1 VSPEIRGR
9 AGHAGIVPAVPASYV
24 DYGFYTELF
33 MAGSQETDRTTG
45 TGADI
50 ALAAVE
56 RAAYELR
63 CGRPVFV
70 VDGSGHASLVLA
82 TEMANEQRIA
92 ALRDASGAAPDIVL
106 THHRAA
112 TLKIRLYTPDVV
124 RIPYPDWLTA
134 GQIRQL
140 ADPQFDLADPMRGP
154 FLASR
159 EPVPATVAASV
170 KLAKIARLLPSTLA
184 VRVAEIEI
192 GRHPDIVVANAA
204 DIGAYDEAAASALK
218 RVAAARVPLAGAENA
233 RIVAFR
239 PADGGIEHLAI
250 VIGDPEP
257 PGPALIRLHS
267 ECFTGD
273 LLGSLKCDCGDQL
286 RGAIEQIGKEGSGIL
301 LYLAQEG
308 RGIGLINKL
317 RAYALQDQGF
327 DTVEANQR
335 LGFEDDERVFLGA
348 AEMLRQLGFSKVR
361 LLTNN
366 PRKVAQLEEYG
377 IEVVE
382 RVAHAFPTNEHN
394 ERYLAVKAEKSGHIL

>member
-1 VSPEIRGR
+1 MPSETETNNQLGFGTPSP
-9 AGHAGIVPAVPASYV
+9 
-24 DYGFYTELF
+24 
-33 MAGSQETDRTTG
+33 
-45 TGADI
+45 
-50 ALAAVE
+50 LARVE

-70 VDGSGHASLVLA
+70 LDSTDRAAVILA
-82 TEMANEQRIA
+82 TEMATEAKIQ
-92 ALRDASGAAPDIVL
+92 ALADLVGGQMPHVVL
-106 THHRAA
+106 THHRAE
-112 TLKIRLYTPDVV
+112 TLKIRLYTPEVV
-124 RIPYPDWLTA
+124 RIPYPDWLSA
-134 GQIRQL
+134 SQIRQL

-154 FLASR
+154 FVAER
-159 EPVPATVAASV
+159 EDVEESVAGGV
-170 KLAKIARLLPSTLA
+170 KLAKIARILPSTMSSVVPA
-184 VRVAEIEI
+184 IKI
-192 GRHPDIVVANAA
+192 GTHPDIVAVNAA
-204 DIGAYDEAAASALK
+204 DISNYDIRAASALK
-218 RVAAARVPLAGAENA
+218 RVTAAKVPLEGAENA

-239 PADGGIEHLAI
+239 PEDGGIEHLAI
-250 VIGDPEP
+250 VIGDPDTW
-257 PGPALIRLHS
+257 GPTLVRLHS

-273 LLGSLKCDCGDQL
+273 LIGSLKCDCGDQL
-286 RGAIEQIGKEGSGIL
+286 RGAIAQIGKEGSGVL

-335 LGFEDDERVFLGA
+335 LGFEDDERNFLAA

-382 RVAHAFPTNEHN
+382 RVTHSFPTNEHN
-394 ERYLAVKAEKSGHIL
+394 EHYLAIKAEKSGHIL

>member
-1 VSPEIRGR
+1 MPGETETNNQLGFGTPSP
-9 AGHAGIVPAVPASYV
+9 
-24 DYGFYTELF
+24 
-33 MAGSQETDRTTG
+33 
-45 TGADI
+45 
-50 ALAAVE
+50 LARVE

-70 VDGSGHASLVLA
+70 LDSTDRAAVILA
-82 TEMANEQRIA
+82 TEMATEAKIQ
-92 ALRDASGAAPDIVL
+92 ALADLVGGQMPHVVL
-106 THHRAA
+106 THHRAE
-112 TLKIRLYTPDVV
+112 TLKIRLYTPEVV
-124 RIPYPDWLTA
+124 RIPYPDWLSA
-134 GQIRQL
+134 SQIRQL

-154 FLASR
+154 FVAER
-159 EPVPATVAASV
+159 EDVEESVAGGV
-170 KLAKIARLLPSTLA
+170 KLAKIARILPSTMSSVVPA
-184 VRVAEIEI
+184 IKV
-192 GRHPDIVVANAA
+192 GTHPDIVAVNAA
-204 DIGAYDEAAASALK
+204 DISNYDIRAASALK
-218 RVAAARVPLAGAENA
+218 RVTAAKVPLEGAENA

-239 PADGGIEHLAI
+239 PEDGGIEHLAI
-250 VIGDPEP
+250 VIGDPDTS
-257 PGPALIRLHS
+257 GPTLVRLHS

-273 LLGSLKCDCGDQL
+273 LIGSLKCDCGDQL
-286 RGAIEQIGKEGSGIL
+286 RGAIAQIGKEGSGVL

-335 LGFEDDERVFLGA
+335 LGFEDDERNFLAA

-382 RVAHAFPTNEHN
+382 RVTHSFPTNEHN
-394 ERYLAVKAEKSGHIL
+394 EHYLAIKAEKSGHIL

>member
-1 VSPEIRGR
+1 MPGETETNNQLGFGTPSP
-9 AGHAGIVPAVPASYV
+9 
-24 DYGFYTELF
+24 
-33 MAGSQETDRTTG
+33 
-45 TGADI
+45 
-50 ALAAVE
+50 LARVE

-70 VDGSGHASLVLA
+70 LDSTDRAAVILA
-82 TEMANEQRIA
+82 TEMATEA
-92 ALRDASGAAPDIVL
+92 KVLALADLVGGQMPHVVL
-106 THHRAA
+106 THHRAE
-112 TLKIRLYTPDVV
+112 TLKIRLYTPEVV
-124 RIPYPDWLTA
+124 RIPYPDWLSA
-134 GQIRQL
+134 SQIRQL

-154 FLASR
+154 FVAER
-159 EPVPATVAASV
+159 EDVEESVAGGV
-170 KLAKIARLLPSTLA
+170 KLAKIARILPSTMSSVVPA
-184 VRVAEIEI
+184 IKI
-192 GRHPDIVVANAA
+192 GTHPDIVAVNAA
-204 DIGAYDEAAASALK
+204 DISNYDIRAASALK
-218 RVAAARVPLAGAENA
+218 RVTAAKVPLEGAENA

-239 PADGGIEHLAI
+239 PEDGGIEHLAI
-250 VIGDPEP
+250 VIGDPDTW
-257 PGPALIRLHS
+257 GPTLVRLHS

-273 LLGSLKCDCGDQL
+273 LIGSLKCDCGDQL
-286 RGAIEQIGKEGSGIL
+286 RGAIAQIGKEGSGVL

-335 LGFEDDERVFLGA
+335 LGFEDDERNFLAA

-382 RVAHAFPTNEHN
+382 RVTHSFPTNEHN
-394 ERYLAVKAEKSGHIL
+394 EHYLAIKAEKSGHIL

>member
-1 VSPEIRGR
+1 MPGETETNNQLGFGTPSP
-9 AGHAGIVPAVPASYV
+9 
-24 DYGFYTELF
+24 
-33 MAGSQETDRTTG
+33 
-45 TGADI
+45 
-50 ALAAVE
+50 LARVE

-70 VDGSGHASLVLA
+70 LDSTDRAAVILA
-82 TEMANEQRIA
+82 TEMVTEAKIQ
-92 ALRDASGAAPDIVL
+92 ALADLVDGQMPHVVL
-106 THHRAA
+106 THHRAE
-112 TLKIRLYTPDVV
+112 TLKIRLYTPEVV
-124 RIPYPDWLTA
+124 RIPYPNWLSA
-134 GQIRQL
+134 SQIRQL

-154 FLASR
+154 FVAER
-159 EPVPATVAASV
+159 EDVEESVAGGV
-170 KLAKIARLLPSTLA
+170 KLAKIARILPSTMSSVVPA
-184 VRVAEIEI
+184 IKI
-192 GRHPDIVVANAA
+192 GTHPDIVAVNAA
-204 DIGAYDEAAASALK
+204 DISNYDIRAASALK
-218 RVAAARVPLAGAENA
+218 RVTAAKVPLEGAENA

-239 PADGGIEHLAI
+239 PEDGGIEHLAI
-250 VIGDPEP
+250 VIGDPDTW
-257 PGPALIRLHS
+257 GPTLVRLHS

-273 LLGSLKCDCGDQL
+273 LIGSLKCDCGDQL
-286 RGAIEQIGKEGSGIL
+286 RGAIAQIGKEGSGVL

-335 LGFEDDERVFLGA
+335 LGFEDDERNFLAA

-382 RVAHAFPTNEHN
+382 RVTHSFPTNEHN
-394 ERYLAVKAEKSGHIL
+394 EHYLAIKAEKSGHIL

>member
-1 VSPEIRGR
+1 MPSETETNNQLGFGTPSP
-9 AGHAGIVPAVPASYV
+9 
-24 DYGFYTELF
+24 
-33 MAGSQETDRTTG
+33 
-45 TGADI
+45 
-50 ALAAVE
+50 LARVE

-70 VDGSGHASLVLA
+70 LDSTDRAAVILA
-82 TEMANEQRIA
+82 TEMATEAKIQ
-92 ALRDASGAAPDIVL
+92 ALADLVGGQMPHVVL
-106 THHRAA
+106 THHRAE
-112 TLKIRLYTPDVV
+112 TLKIRLYTPEVV
-124 RIPYPDWLTA
+124 RIPYPDWLSA
-134 GQIRQL
+134 SQIRQL

-154 FLASR
+154 FIAER
-159 EPVPATVAASV
+159 EDVEESVAGGV
-170 KLAKIARLLPSTLA
+170 KLAKIARILPSTMSSVVPA
-184 VRVAEIEI
+184 IKI
-192 GRHPDIVVANAA
+192 GTHPDIVAVNAA
-204 DIGAYDEAAASALK
+204 DISNYDIRAASALK
-218 RVAAARVPLAGAENA
+218 RVTAAKVPLEGAENA

-239 PADGGIEHLAI
+239 PEDGGIEHLAI
-250 VIGDPEP
+250 VIGDPDTW
-257 PGPALIRLHS
+257 GPTLVRLHS

-273 LLGSLKCDCGDQL
+273 LIGSLKCDCGDQL
-286 RGAIEQIGKEGSGIL
+286 RGAIAQIGKEGSGVL

-335 LGFEDDERVFLGA
+335 LGFEDDERNFLAA

-382 RVAHAFPTNEHN
+382 RVTHSFPTNEHN
-394 ERYLAVKAEKSGHIL
+394 EHYLAIKAEKSGHIL

>member
-1 VSPEIRGR
+1 MPGETETNNQLGFGTPSP
-9 AGHAGIVPAVPASYV
+9 
-24 DYGFYTELF
+24 
-33 MAGSQETDRTTG
+33 
-45 TGADI
+45 
-50 ALAAVE
+50 LARVE

-70 VDGSGHASLVLA
+70 LDSTDRAAVILA
-82 TEMANEQRIA
+82 TEMATEAKIQ
-92 ALRDASGAAPDIVL
+92 ALADLVGGQMPHVVL
-106 THHRAA
+106 THHRAE
-112 TLKIRLYTPDVV
+112 TLKIRLYTPEVV
-124 RIPYPDWLTA
+124 RIPYPDWLSA
-134 GQIRQL
+134 SQIRQL

-154 FLASR
+154 FVAER
-159 EPVPATVAASV
+159 EDVEESVAGGV
-170 KLAKIARLLPSTLA
+170 KLAKIARILPSTMSSVVPA
-184 VRVAEIEI
+184 IKV
-192 GRHPDIVVANAA
+192 GTHPDIVAVNAA
-204 DIGAYDEAAASALK
+204 DISNYDIRAASALK
-218 RVAAARVPLAGAENA
+218 RVTAAKVPLEGAENA

-239 PADGGIEHLAI
+239 PEDGGIEHLAI
-250 VIGDPEP
+250 VIGDPDTS
-257 PGPALIRLHS
+257 GPTLVRLHS

-273 LLGSLKCDCGDQL
+273 LIGSLKCDCGDQL
-286 RGAIEQIGKEGSGIL
+286 RGAIAQIGNEGSGVL

-335 LGFEDDERVFLGA
+335 LGFEDDERNFLAA

-382 RVAHAFPTNEHN
+382 RVTHSFPTNEHN
-394 ERYLAVKAEKSGHIL
+394 EHYLAIKAEKSGHIL

>member
-1 VSPEIRGR
+1 MPSETETNNQLGFGTPSP
-9 AGHAGIVPAVPASYV
+9 
-24 DYGFYTELF
+24 
-33 MAGSQETDRTTG
+33 
-45 TGADI
+45 
-50 ALAAVE
+50 LARVE

-70 VDGSGHASLVLA
+70 LDSTDRAAVILA
-82 TEMANEQRIA
+82 TEMATEA
-92 ALRDASGAAPDIVL
+92 KVLALADLVGGQMPHVVL
-106 THHRAA
+106 THHRAE
-112 TLKIRLYTPDVV
+112 TLKIRLYTPEVV
-124 RIPYPDWLTA
+124 RIPYPDWLSA
-134 GQIRQL
+134 SQIRQL

-154 FLASR
+154 FVAER
-159 EPVPATVAASV
+159 EDVEESVAGGV
-170 KLAKIARLLPSTLA
+170 KLAKIARILPSTMSSVVPA
-184 VRVAEIEI
+184 IKI
-192 GRHPDIVVANAA
+192 GTHPDIVAVNAA
-204 DIGAYDEAAASALK
+204 DISNYDIRAASALK
-218 RVAAARVPLAGAENA
+218 RVTAAKVPLEGAENA

-239 PADGGIEHLAI
+239 PEDGGIEHLAI
-250 VIGDPEP
+250 VIGDPDTW
-257 PGPALIRLHS
+257 GPTLVRLHS

-273 LLGSLKCDCGDQL
+273 LIGSLKCDCGDQL
-286 RGAIEQIGKEGSGIL
+286 RGAIAQIGKEGSGVL

-335 LGFEDDERVFLGA
+335 LGFEDDERNFLAA

-382 RVAHAFPTNEHN
+382 RVTHSFPTNEHN
-394 ERYLAVKAEKSGHIL
+394 EHYLAIKAEKSGHIL

>member
-1 VSPEIRGR
+1 MPGETETNNQLGFGTPSP
-9 AGHAGIVPAVPASYV
+9 
-24 DYGFYTELF
+24 
-33 MAGSQETDRTTG
+33 
-45 TGADI
+45 
-50 ALAAVE
+50 LARVE

-70 VDGSGHASLVLA
+70 LDSTDRAAVILA
-82 TEMANEQRIA
+82 TEMATEAKIQ
-92 ALRDASGAAPDIVL
+92 ALADLVDGQMPHVVL
-106 THHRAA
+106 THHRAE
-112 TLKIRLYTPDVV
+112 TLKIRLYTPEVV
-124 RIPYPDWLTA
+124 RIPYPDWLSA
-134 GQIRQL
+134 SQIRQL

-154 FLASR
+154 FVAER
-159 EPVPATVAASV
+159 EDVEESVAGGV
-170 KLAKIARLLPSTLA
+170 KLAKIARILPSTMSSVVPA
-184 VRVAEIEI
+184 IKI
-192 GRHPDIVVANAA
+192 GTHPDIVAVNAA
-204 DIGAYDEAAASALK
+204 DISNYDIRAASALK
-218 RVAAARVPLAGAENA
+218 RVTAAKVPLEGAENA

-239 PADGGIEHLAI
+239 PEDGGIEHLAI
-250 VIGDPEP
+250 VIGDPDTW
-257 PGPALIRLHS
+257 GPTLVRLHS

-273 LLGSLKCDCGDQL
+273 LIGSLKCDCGDQL
-286 RGAIEQIGKEGSGIL
+286 RGAIAQIGKEGSGVL

-335 LGFEDDERVFLGA
+335 LGFEDDERNFLAA

-382 RVAHAFPTNEHN
+382 RVTHSFPTNEHN
-394 ERYLAVKAEKSGHIL
+394 EHYLAIKAEKSGHIL

>member
-1 VSPEIRGR
+1 MPGETETNNQLGFGTPSP
-9 AGHAGIVPAVPASYV
+9 
-24 DYGFYTELF
+24 
-33 MAGSQETDRTTG
+33 
-45 TGADI
+45 
-50 ALAAVE
+50 LARVE

-70 VDGSGHASLVLA
+70 LDSTDRAAVILA
-82 TEMANEQRIA
+82 TEMATEA
-92 ALRDASGAAPDIVL
+92 KVLALADLVGGQMPHVVL
-106 THHRAA
+106 THHRAE
-112 TLKIRLYTPDVV
+112 TLKIRLYTPEVV
-124 RIPYPDWLTA
+124 RIPYPDWLSA
-134 GQIRQL
+134 SQIRQL

-154 FLASR
+154 FVAER
-159 EPVPATVAASV
+159 EDVEESVAGGV
-170 KLAKIARLLPSTLA
+170 KLAKIARILPSTMSSVVPA
-184 VRVAEIEI
+184 IKI
-192 GRHPDIVVANAA
+192 GTHPDIVAVNAA
-204 DIGAYDEAAASALK
+204 DISNYDIRAASALK
-218 RVAAARVPLAGAENA
+218 RVTAAKVPLEGAENA

-239 PADGGIEHLAI
+239 PEDGGIEHLAI
-250 VIGDPEP
+250 VIGDPDTS
-257 PGPALIRLHS
+257 GPTLVRLHS

-273 LLGSLKCDCGDQL
+273 LIGSLKCDCGDQL
-286 RGAIEQIGKEGSGIL
+286 RGAIAQIGKEGSGVL

-335 LGFEDDERVFLGA
+335 LGFEDDERNFLAA

-382 RVAHAFPTNEHN
+382 RVTHSFPTNEHN
-394 ERYLAVKAEKSGHIL
+394 EHYLAIKAEKSGHIL

>member
-1 VSPEIRGR
+1 M
-9 AGHAGIVPAVPASYV
+9 AV
-24 DYGFYTELF
+24 
-33 MAGSQETDRTTG
+33 ETDHDPLPGLNTPSP
-45 TGADI
+45 
-50 ALAAVE
+50 LATVE
-56 RAAYELR
+56 RAAFELR

-70 VDGSGHASLVLA
+70 LDESDRATAVIA
-82 TEMANEQRIA
+82 TEMANEARIQGLIDLA
-92 ALRDASGAAPDIVL
+92 DGKLPHIVL

-112 TLKIRLYTPDVV
+112 TLKIRLYTPEFV

-140 ADPQFDLADPMRGP
+140 ADPQYDLADPMRGP
-154 FLASR
+154 FLAERDPIAES
-159 EPVPATVAASV
+159 VKGSV
-170 KLAKIARLLPSTLA
+170 KLAKIARILPSVLA
-184 VRVAEIEI
+184 NTVPAIQV
-192 GRHPDIVVANAA
+192 GVYPDIVTVNAG
-204 DIGAYDEAAASALK
+204 DIAAYDTRAAAGLK
-218 RVAAARVPLAGAENA
+218 RVTAAKVPLEGAENA
-233 RIVAFR
+233 KIIAFR

-257 PGPALIRLHS
+257 PGPALVRIHS

-273 LLGSLKCDCGDQL
+273 LIGSLKCDCGEQL
-286 RGAIEQIGKEGSGIL
+286 KGAIHQIGAEGSGIL

-335 LGFEDDERVFLGA
+335 LGFEDDERVFLAA

-366 PRKVAQLEEYG
+366 PRKVAQLEEFG
-377 IEVVE
+377 IEVPE
-382 RVAHAFPTNEHN
+382 RVAHAFESNEHN

>member
-1 VSPEIRGR
+1 M
-9 AGHAGIVPAVPASYV
+9 ASENTF
-24 DYGFYTELF
+24 DDNPLP
-33 MAGSQETDRTTG
+33 GSFS
-45 TGADI
+45 
-50 ALAAVE
+50 ALASVE

-63 CGRPVFV
+63 CGRPFFV
-70 VDGSGHASLVLA
+70 LDESDSAALVLA
-82 TEMANEQRIA
+82 TEMATAERIET
-92 ALRDASGAAPDIVL
+92 LTGIGGGTPPHVVL
-106 THHRAA
+106 THHRAK

-134 GQIRQL
+134 GQVRQL

-154 FLASR
+154 FLAER
-159 EPVPATVAASV
+159 DDVPVAVSAAV
-170 KLAKIARLLPSTLA
+170 KLAKIGRILPSVLA
-184 VRVAEIEI
+184 VSVPAVKIGAHPELVA
-192 GRHPDIVVANAA
+192 VNAA
-204 DIGAYDEAAASALK
+204 DIGGYDTQAASALK
-218 RVAAARVPLAGAENA
+218 RVAAAKVPLEGAENA
-233 RIVAFR
+233 RIIAFR

-286 RGAIEQIGKEGSGIL
+286 RGAIEQIGKEGDGIL

-335 LGFEDDERVFLGA
+335 LGFEDDERVFLAA
-348 AEMLRQLGFSKVR
+348 AEMLRQLGFGQVR

-366 PRKVAQLEEYG
+366 PRKVSQLEEYG
-377 IEVVE
+377 IEVTE
-382 RVAHAFPTNEHN
+382 RVAHAFPSNEHN
-394 ERYLAVKAEKSGHIL
+394 ERYLAIKAEKSGHIF